1 MPWSQKNRNEF
12 GEKPLTFHHWQKIPI
27 GSVIMSKKAL
37 ALIMAILVCF
47 PCLAWAQEEA
57 VDFEAAFEA
66 MSVDELKA
74 TQDVLQSVLNEK
86 IVQNATL
93 KLSAPGER
101 VAKGKTLKLTVD
113 CDGREITKKTVV
125 EYASSNEEVATVS
138 KGTVKGVEAGE
149 AVITATA
156 TFEDGGVL
164 TARYTVEVYEPVSA
178 VKLESKSLTL
188 LIGQTEDLS
197 EAAYVTPETAT
208 EKGLRFEVDDP
219 QIASVTSDG
228 VLSAKQT
235 GTAKVT
241 VTSKEPGEKPKSATL
256 QVKVLKP
263 VDSITLD
270 KTEFDVGKGRTYTI
284 ACNVGPEDASNPKV
298 VWTSADPEIAKVS
311 SKGVVTGVGT
321 GSTTITCTADDGS
334 GVSASAHVTVITAV
348 KKVAFESRSMAVT
361 EENSL
366 SISASV
372 TPEDATNPAL
382 KWTSSNTAIASVDE
396 NGKVTAK
403 KSGECTITAEAADGS
418 GAKASMT
425 VYVEPKLPVM
435 VDYIYWQTSWGQKS
449 GRMGIEAQNLC
460 LSRKIKSFDYKVEC
474 YNYNADDPVVSY
486 LTYDGSS
493 ISPGKAGKSKL
504 SENNVSGF
512 TNAYRIDIT
521 PVCVYYSDGTVETI
535 PEESQST
542 SSFWL

>member
-1 MPWSQKNRNEF
+1 MRRKTLVLM
-12 GEKPLTFHHWQKIPI
+12 LT
-27 GSVIMSKKAL
+27 AL
-37 ALIMAILVCF
+37 FCF
-47 PCLAWAQEEA
+47 SCLGWAQAQEKK
-57 VDFEAAFEA
+57 VDFEAAFED
-66 MSVDELKA
+66 MSIDELKA
-74 TQDVLQSVLNEK
+74 TQDILQNVLNDK
-86 IVQNATL
+86 IVENAKL
-93 KLSAPGER
+93 KLSATEER

-149 AVITATA
+149 TVITATA

-164 TARYTVEVYEPVSA
+164 TAQYTVEVYEPVSA
-178 VKLESKSLTL
+178 VKLESQSLTL

-208 EKGLRFEVDDP
+208 EQGLRFEVDDP

-298 VWTSADPEIAKVS
+298 VWTSADPAIAKVS

-334 GVSASAHVTVITAV
+334 GVSATAHVTVITAV
-348 KKVAFESRSMAVT
+348 KKVAFEDRSLAVT
-361 EENSL
+361 EGNNL

-382 KWTSSNTAIASVDE
+382 KWTSSNTAIVSVDE

-425 VYVEPKLPVM
+425 VYVEPKLPIV
-435 VDYIYWQTSWGQKS
+435 VSSIYWQTTWGWKN
-449 GRMGIEAQNLC
+449 GRMGVEADNLC
-460 LSRKIKSFDYKVEC
+460 ISRKIKSFDYTVKC
-474 YNYNADDPVVSY
+474 YNYNSDTPIISY
-486 LTYDGSS
+486 MSYDGSS
-493 ISPGKAGKSKL
+493 ISPGKTGKSKL
-504 SENNVSGF
+504 SDGSVGGF
-512 TNAYRIDIT
+512 TNAYRIEIT
-521 PVCVYYSDGTVETI
+521 PTCVYYSNGTMELI
-535 PEESQST
+535 DDEDQYT
-542 SSFWL
+542 SSFSM

>member
-1 MPWSQKNRNEF
+1 MRRKTLVLM
-12 GEKPLTFHHWQKIPI
+12 LT
-27 GSVIMSKKAL
+27 AL
-37 ALIMAILVCF
+37 FCF
-47 PCLAWAQEEA
+47 SCLGWAQAQEKK
-57 VDFEAAFEA
+57 VDFEAAFED
-66 MSVDELKA
+66 MSIDELKA
-74 TQDVLQSVLNEK
+74 TQDILQNVLNDK
-86 IVQNATL
+86 IVENAKL
-93 KLSAPGER
+93 KLSATEER

-138 KGTVKGVEAGE
+138 KGTVKGVKAGE
-149 AVITATA
+149 TVITATA

-164 TARYTVEVYEPVSA
+164 TAQYTVEVYEPVSA
-178 VKLESKSLTL
+178 VKLESQSLTL

-208 EKGLRFEVDDP
+208 EQGLRFEVDDP

-270 KTEFDVGKGRTYTI
+270 RTEFDVGKGRTYTI

-298 VWTSADPEIAKVS
+298 VWTSADPAIAKVS

-334 GVSASAHVTVITAV
+334 GVSATAHVTVITAV
-348 KKVAFESRSMAVT
+348 KKVAFEDRSLAVT
-361 EENSL
+361 EGNNL

-425 VYVEPKLPVM
+425 VYVEPKLPIV
-435 VDYIYWQTSWGQKS
+435 VSSIYWQTTWGWKN
-449 GRMGIEAQNLC
+449 GRMGVEADNLC
-460 LSRKIKSFDYKVEC
+460 ISRKIKSFDYTVKC
-474 YNYNADDPVVSY
+474 YNYNSDTPIISY
-486 LTYDGSS
+486 MSYDGSS
-493 ISPGKAGKSKL
+493 ISPGKTGKSKL
-504 SENNVSGF
+504 SDGSVGGF
-512 TNAYRIDIT
+512 TNAYRIEIT
-521 PVCVYYSDGTVETI
+521 PTCVYYSNGTMELI
-535 PEESQST
+535 DDEDQYT
-542 SSFWL
+542 SSFSM

>member
-12 GEKPLTFHHWQKIPI
+12 GDEPFTFHHWQKIPT

-74 TQDVLQSVLNEK
+74 TQDVLQSVLNKK

-197 EAAYVTPETAT
+197 ETAYVTPETAT
-208 EKGLRFEVDDP
+208 EQGLRFEVDDP

-348 KKVAFESRSMAVT
+348 KKVAFENRSLAVT

-521 PVCVYYSDGTVETI
+521 PICVYYSDGTVETI

>member
-12 GEKPLTFHHWQKIPI
+12 GDKPLTFHHWQKIPT

-101 VAKGKTLKLTVD
+101 VAKGKTLKLPVE

-164 TARYTVEVYEPVSA
+164 TARYAVEVYVPVNA
-178 VKLESKSLTL
+178 VKLESKSLTM

-197 EAAYVTPETAT
+197 QAAYVTPETAT
-208 EKGLRFEVDDP
+208 EQGLRFEVDDP
-219 QIASVTSDG
+219 QIASVTGDG

-241 VTSKEPGEKPKSATL
+241 ITSREPGEKPNSAPL

-284 ACNVGPEDASNPKV
+284 ACDVGPEDASNPKV
-298 VWTSADPEIAKVS
+298 VWQSSDPTIAKVS

-334 GVSASAHVTVITAV
+334 GVSATAHVTVITAV
-348 KKVAFESRSMAVT
+348 KKVAFENRSLAVT
-361 EENSL
+361 EGNNL
-366 SISASV
+366 SVSATV
-372 TPEDATNPAL
+372 TPQDATNPAL
-382 KWTSSNTAIASVDE
+382 KWTSSNITVASVDE
-396 NGKVTAK
+396 
-403 KSGECTITAEAADGS
+403 D
-418 GAKASMT
+418 
-425 VYVEPKLPVM
+425 
-435 VDYIYWQTSWGQKS
+435 
-449 GRMGIEAQNLC
+449 
-460 LSRKIKSFDYKVEC
+460 
-474 YNYNADDPVVSY
+474 
-486 LTYDGSS
+486 
-493 ISPGKAGKSKL
+493 
-504 SENNVSGF
+504 
-512 TNAYRIDIT
+512 
-521 PVCVYYSDGTVETI
+521 
-535 PEESQST
+535 
-542 SSFWL
+542 

>member
-12 GEKPLTFHHWQKIPI
+12 GEKPLTFHHWQKIPT

-197 EAAYVTPETAT
+197 ETAYVTPETAT
-208 EKGLRFEVDDP
+208 EQGLRFEVDDP

-298 VWTSADPEIAKVS
+298 VWTSANPEIAKVS

-348 KKVAFESRSMAVT
+348 KKVALESRSMAVT

-435 VDYIYWQTSWGQKS
+435 VSSIYWQTTWGWKN
-449 GRMGIEAQNLC
+449 GRMGVEADNLC
-460 LSRKIKSFDYKVEC
+460 ISRKIKSFDYTVKC
-474 YNYNADDPVVSY
+474 YNYNSDIPIISY
-486 LTYDGSS
+486 MSYDGSS
-493 ISPGKAGKSKL
+493 ISPGKTGKSRL
-504 SENNVSGF
+504 SDGSVGGF
-512 TNAYRIDIT
+512 TNAYRVEIT
-521 PVCVYYSDGTVETI
+521 PTRVYYSDGTTELIENEDRYT
-535 PEESQST
+535 ST
-542 SSFWL
+542 FSM

>member
-12 GEKPLTFHHWQKIPI
+12 GEEPFTFHHWQKIPT

-74 TQDVLQSVLNEK
+74 TQDVLQSVLNKK

-197 EAAYVTPETAT
+197 ETAYVTPETAT
-208 EKGLRFEVDDP
+208 EQGLRFEVDDP

-334 GVSASAHVTVITAV
+334 GVSASAHVTVNTAV
-348 KKVAFESRSMAVT
+348 KKVAFENRSLAVT

-521 PVCVYYSDGTVETI
+521 PICVYYSDGTVETI

>member
-1 MPWSQKNRNEF
+1 
-12 GEKPLTFHHWQKIPI
+12 
-27 GSVIMSKKAL
+27 MSKKAL

-164 TARYTVEVYEPVSA
+164 TARYTVEVYVPVSA

-208 EKGLRFEVDDP
+208 EQGLRFEVDDP

-348 KKVAFESRSMAVT
+348 KKVAFESRSLAVT
-361 EENSL
+361 EGNSL
-366 SISASV
+366 SVSATV
-372 TPEDATNPAL
+372 TPRDATNPAL
-382 KWTSSNTAIASVDE
+382 KWISSNIAVASVDE
-396 NGKVTAK
+396 DGKVTAK

-435 VDYIYWQTSWGQKS
+435 VSSIYWQTTWGWKN
-449 GRMGIEAQNLC
+449 GRMGVEADNLC
-460 LSRKIKSFDYKVEC
+460 ISRKIKSFDYTVKC
-474 YNYNADDPVVSY
+474 YNYNSDIPIISY
-486 LTYDGSS
+486 MSYDGSS
-493 ISPGKAGKSKL
+493 ISPGKTGKSRL
-504 SENNVSGF
+504 SDGSVGGF
-512 TNAYRIDIT
+512 TNAYRVEIT
-521 PVCVYYSDGTVETI
+521 PTRVYYSDGTTELIENEDRYT
-535 PEESQST
+535 ST
-542 SSFWL
+542 FSM

>member
-1 MPWSQKNRNEF
+1 LPWSQKNRNEF

-125 EYASSNEEVATVS
+125 EYASSNEEAATVS

-197 EAAYVTPETAT
+197 ETAYVTPETAT
-208 EKGLRFEVDDP
+208 EQGLRFEVDDP

-348 KKVAFESRSMAVT
+348 KKVAFENRSLAVT

>member
-164 TARYTVEVYEPVSA
+164 TARYTVEVYVPVSA

-208 EKGLRFEVDDP
+208 EQGLRFEVDDP

-321 GSTTITCTADDGS
+321 GSTTITCTAGDGS

-348 KKVAFESRSMAVT
+348 KKVAFESRSLAVT
-361 EENSL
+361 EGNSL
-366 SISASV
+366 SVSATV
-372 TPEDATNPAL
+372 TPRDATNPAL
-382 KWTSSNTAIASVDE
+382 KWISSNIAVASVDE
-396 NGKVTAK
+396 DGKVTAK

-435 VDYIYWQTSWGQKS
+435 VSSIYWQTTWGWKN
-449 GRMGIEAQNLC
+449 GRMGVEADNLC
-460 LSRKIKSFDYKVEC
+460 ISRKIKSFDYTVKC
-474 YNYNADDPVVSY
+474 YNYNSDIPIISY
-486 LTYDGSS
+486 MSYDGSS
-493 ISPGKAGKSKL
+493 ISPGKTGKSRL
-504 SENNVSGF
+504 SDGSVGGF
-512 TNAYRIDIT
+512 TNAYRVEIT
-521 PVCVYYSDGTVETI
+521 PTRVYYSDGTTELIENEDRYT
-535 PEESQST
+535 ST
-542 SSFWL
+542 FSM

>member
-12 GEKPLTFHHWQKIPI
+12 GEEPFAFHHWQKIPT

-74 TQDVLQSVLNEK
+74 TQDVLQSVLNKK

-197 EAAYVTPETAT
+197 ETAYVTPETAT
-208 EKGLRFEVDDP
+208 EQGLRFEVDDP

-348 KKVAFESRSMAVT
+348 KKVAFENRSLAVT

>member
-208 EKGLRFEVDDP
+208 EQGLRFEVDDP

-228 VLSAKQT
+228 VLNAKQT

-298 VWTSADPEIAKVS
+298 VWTSANPEIAKVS

-435 VDYIYWQTSWGQKS
+435 VSSIYWQTTWGWKN
-449 GRMGIEAQNLC
+449 GRMGVEADNLC
-460 LSRKIKSFDYKVEC
+460 ISRKIKSFDYTVKC
-474 YNYNADDPVVSY
+474 YNYNSDIPIISY
-486 LTYDGSS
+486 MSYDGSS
-493 ISPGKAGKSKL
+493 ISPGKTGKSRL
-504 SENNVSGF
+504 SDGSVGGF
-512 TNAYRIDIT
+512 TNAYRVEIT
-521 PVCVYYSDGTVETI
+521 PTRVYYSDGTTELIENEDRYT
-535 PEESQST
+535 ST
-542 SSFWL
+542 FSM

>member
-12 GEKPLTFHHWQKIPI
+12 GEKPLTFHHWQKIPT

-208 EKGLRFEVDDP
+208 EQGLRFEVDDP

-348 KKVAFESRSMAVT
+348 KKVAFENRSLAVT

>member
-12 GEKPLTFHHWQKIPI
+12 GEEPFTFHHWQKIPT

-74 TQDVLQSVLNEK
+74 TQDVLQSVLNKK

-197 EAAYVTPETAT
+197 ETAYVTPETAT
-208 EKGLRFEVDDP
+208 EQGLRFEVDDP

-348 KKVAFESRSMAVT
+348 KKVAFENRSLAVT

>member
-208 EKGLRFEVDDP
+208 EQGLRFEVDDP

-348 KKVAFESRSMAVT
+348 KKVAFENRSLAVT

-542 SSFWL
+542 SSFWF

>member
-12 GEKPLTFHHWQKIPI
+12 GEEPFTFHHWQKIPT

-74 TQDVLQSVLNEK
+74 TQDVLQSVLNKK

-197 EAAYVTPETAT
+197 ETAYVTPETAT
-208 EKGLRFEVDDP
+208 EQGLRFEVDDP

-348 KKVAFESRSMAVT
+348 KKVAFENRSLAVT

-521 PVCVYYSDGTVETI
+521 PICVYYSDGTVETI

>member
-164 TARYTVEVYEPVSA
+164 TAQYTVEVYEPVSA

-208 EKGLRFEVDDP
+208 EQGLRFEVDDP

-348 KKVAFESRSMAVT
+348 KKVAFENRSLAVT

-521 PVCVYYSDGTVETI
+521 PVCVYYSDGTAETI

>member
-12 GEKPLTFHHWQKIPI
+12 GEEPLTFHHWQKIPT

-47 PCLAWAQEEA
+47 PCLAWAQEET

-208 EKGLRFEVDDP
+208 EQGLRFEVDDP

-348 KKVAFESRSMAVT
+348 KKVAFENRSLAVT

-521 PVCVYYSDGTVETI
+521 PICVYYSDGTVETI

>member
-12 GEKPLTFHHWQKIPI
+12 GEEPFTFHHWQKIPT

-197 EAAYVTPETAT
+197 ETAYVTPETAT
-208 EKGLRFEVDDP
+208 EQGLRFEVDDP

-348 KKVAFESRSMAVT
+348 KKVAFENRSLAVT

-382 KWTSSNTAIASVDE
+382 KWTSSNMAIASVDE

-542 SSFWL
+542 SSFWF

>member
-1 MPWSQKNRNEF
+1 
-12 GEKPLTFHHWQKIPI
+12 
-27 GSVIMSKKAL
+27 MSKKAL

-164 TARYTVEVYEPVSA
+164 TARYTVEVYVPVSA

-208 EKGLRFEVDDP
+208 EQGLRFEVDDP

-298 VWTSADPEIAKVS
+298 VWTSANPEIAKVS

-435 VDYIYWQTSWGQKS
+435 VSSIYWQTTWGWKN
-449 GRMGIEAQNLC
+449 GRMGVEADNLC
-460 LSRKIKSFDYKVEC
+460 ISRKIKSFDYMVKC
-474 YNYNADDPVVSY
+474 YNYNSDIPIISY
-486 LTYDGSS
+486 MSYDGSS
-493 ISPGKAGKSKL
+493 ISPGKTGKSRL
-504 SENNVSGF
+504 SDGSVGGF
-512 TNAYRIDIT
+512 TNAYRVEIT
-521 PVCVYYSDGTVETI
+521 PTRVYYSDGTTELIENEDRYT
-535 PEESQST
+535 ST
-542 SSFWL
+542 FSM